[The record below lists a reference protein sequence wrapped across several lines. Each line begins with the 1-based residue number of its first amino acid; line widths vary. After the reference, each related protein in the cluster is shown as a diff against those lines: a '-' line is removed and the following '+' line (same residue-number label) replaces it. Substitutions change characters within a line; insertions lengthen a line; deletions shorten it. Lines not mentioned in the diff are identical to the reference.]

1 MGYQNRDEQGLQTR
15 RDPAPARFDVAL
27 FASRLTTAVVRAA
40 GLALVLVGLW
50 AGVKVV
56 FEAWGLYRDPAA
68 VDRLARVIDRAS
80 HVDALMAPR
89 SGSTASAGETGTRG
103 TPPPQTSEESFRP
116 SYFLAWTLAILMLL
130 LVGKLA
136 SWTVRAG
143 GELALAIGP
152 NRSGA

>member
-1 MGYQNRDEQGLQTR
+1 MGYQDRDEPSTQTR
-15 RDPAPARFDVAL
+15 REPGPRRFDFAL
-27 FASRLTTAVVRAA
+27 LASLLTNGIVRAA
-40 GLALVLVGLW
+40 GVALVLVGLW

-80 HVDALMAPR
+80 HVDTLLAPR
-89 SGSTASAGETGTRG
+89 PGAPAGTGETGARA
-103 TPPPQTSEESFRP
+103 TPAPQSSEEAFKP

-136 SWTVRAG
+136 SWTVHAG
-143 GELALAIGP
+143 GKLALSVGP
-152 NRSGA
+152 GRPSG